1 MDERIN
7 RFRYCD
13 SRFYKYL
20 DQVLQRMPESI
31 REEIMGKENIQIVA
45 QPDLTD
51 ICGRRYEFDPPVKT
65 LIYLNLQVLTQP
77 DHRICCSIARE
88 IAEYVARERDGTDD
102 KSGVIE
108 LLEQWGFEWEVD
120 AARFCDAV
128 VRSEGFRAGYDWAKH
143 QNSDYLQQHFGLY
156 YDEWNEKGIV
166 QMSPERLKGLR
177 RRAIPDKILPNVQM
191 SSKESSPR
199 KEDEAP
205 VDISI
210 DEAAMEGILAA
221 FKEQKI
227 GQL

>member
-31 REEIMGKENIQIVA
+31 REEIMSKENIQIVA
-45 QPDLTD
+45 QPDLPD
-51 ICGRRYEFDPPVKT
+51 ICGRRYEFDAPIKT
-65 LIYLNLQVLTQP
+65 LIYLNPQVLTQP

-88 IAEYVARERDGTDD
+88 VAEYVAQEKDGTDETS
-102 KSGVIE
+102 KVVE
-108 LLEQWGFEWEVD
+108 LLEQWGFALEMD

-128 VRSEGFRAGYDWAKH
+128 VRSEGFRAGYDWAEH
-143 QNSDYLQQHFGLY
+143 QNNDYLQQHFGLY

-166 QMSPERLKGLR
+166 RMSPDRLKGLR
-177 RRAIPDKILPNVQM
+177 RRAIPDKLLSNSQM
-191 SSKESSPR
+191 FSKKAPSAS
-199 KEDEAP
+199 KDDAP

-210 DEAAMEGILAA
+210 DEAAMEGIMAA
-221 FKEQKI
+221 FKKQKM

>member
-20 DQVLQRMPESI
+20 DRVLQRMPESI
-31 REEIMGKENIQIVA
+31 REEIMGEENIQIVA
-45 QPDLTD
+45 QSDLPD
-51 ICGRRYEFDPPVKT
+51 ICGRRYEFDPSVKT

-77 DHRICCSIARE
+77 DPRICCSIARE
-88 IAEYVARERDGTDD
+88 IAEYVAHEKDGTDD
-102 KSGVIE
+102 KSRVVD

-120 AARFCDAV
+120 AARFCEAV
-128 VRSEGFRAGYDWAKH
+128 VRSEGFRAGYEWAKH
-143 QNSDYLQQHFGLY
+143 QNSNYLQQHFGLY

-166 QMSPERLKGLR
+166 RMSPERLEGLR

-191 SSKESSPR
+191 SSKEPSNVR
-199 KEDEAP
+199 NDDAP

-210 DEAAMEGILAA
+210 DEAAMEGIMAA

-227 GQL
+227 GKL